1 MDILEEAAK
10 PVNDLTNKG
19 ESKKLLESKTY
30 EIRLENEEYEL
41 VNNIYEENIVEFKL
55 FRKDIISSSYYK
67 GEFTLD
73 EINKLSY
80 CFCKDVKEIFQ
91 FYSKIIQKNK
101 LKLINIKEKNK
112 IFLNFKNIINFD
124 EEIEAKIELT
134 EIKLSKD
141 EIFQII
147 INELAYLKKQNTT
160 KNNNEELEKKFNEY
174 KNIISEKDKKIRELE
189 KKITENEEKI
199 KILFDDY
206 NERKQKKEEAKKRK
220 EEEEKI
226 YSLNDNVNL
235 INNLKF
241 ENVDKLRN
249 IDVISNDLDINFT
262 KSVAVYGKIKNNE
275 IFYEVAFPDNKNGY
289 NIIIFDLMLN
299 KISNQ
304 IKNAHSSNIYRIKH
318 YFEPSL
324 KNHLLLSSSNDKSIK
339 VWNISENPITNI
351 LSINGCFDGDNYS
364 PFCLL
369 FKNNNFFVLG
379 GSRTEKKKKWNQK
392 GIFIG
397 DIQKSNIVYG
407 KFIET
412 TYLEN
417 KIYVILSGR
426 FQTECLDYDDDTIKT
441 YTNNKGKEN
450 VIANLFNKKGSL
462 YLITGD
468 MGNNICIYDFKTT
481 DLIKEINIK
490 DGNINA
496 LCSFSEKYLI
506 ASSGK
511 TINITD
517 MDNFIVAKTYSGHNN
532 TIFGIEKIKIPEK
545 GEFIITYDSNS
556 IKIWK

>member
-19 ESKKLLESKTY
+19 ASKKLLESKTY
-30 EIRLENEEYEL
+30 KIRLENEEYEL
-41 VNNIYEENIVEFKL
+41 VINIYEENIVEFKL

-80 CFCKDVKEIFQ
+80 CFCKDVKEIVQ

-101 LKLINIKEKNK
+101 LKLINTKEKNK

-174 KNIISEKDKKIRELE
+174 KNIILEKDKKILELE

-249 IDVISNDLDINFT
+249 IDVISNDLSIQFT
-262 KSVAVYGKIKNNE
+262 KSVAVYGKIKNNK
-275 IFYEVAFPDNKNGY
+275 ILYEVAYPDNKNGY

-324 KNHLLLSSSNDKSIK
+324 KNHLLLSSSRDKSIK

-351 LSINGCFDGDNYS
+351 LSINDCFDGDNFS

-379 GSRTEKKKKWNQK
+379 GSRDAKKKIWNQN

-397 DIQKSNIVYG
+397 DIQKSNMAYG

-417 KIYVILSGR
+417 KIYVILSGDY
-426 FQTECLDYDDDTIKT
+426 QTECLDYDDDTIKT
-441 YTNNKGKEN
+441 YTNNKGKQN

-506 ASSGK
+506 ASSDK
-511 TINITD
+511 IINITD
-517 MDNFIVAKTYSGHNN
+517 MDNFIVSKTYSGHNN